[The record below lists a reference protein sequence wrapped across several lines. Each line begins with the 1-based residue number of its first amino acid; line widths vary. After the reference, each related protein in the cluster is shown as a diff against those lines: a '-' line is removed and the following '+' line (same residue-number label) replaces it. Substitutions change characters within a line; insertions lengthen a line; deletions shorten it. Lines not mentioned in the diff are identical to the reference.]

1 MSMKNIQLHN
11 NRGFT
16 LIELLVTV
24 AVVIVL
30 LMMGVPE
37 YQRLT
42 ESNRQ
47 VSAINSIVGDLNLAR
62 SEAVKQG
69 RTVTLCGSTDGA
81 SCDTANWEAG
91 WIVFTDLD
99 RDNVVDAGTDV
110 LISLRGALPTGL
122 TLRTLDFDN
131 AGVVQYL
138 PNGEVR
144 DTDGD
149 DDADGTFKV
158 CESKTNDPKLARAAN
173 VSNLGRVSLARDS
186 NSDQIR
192 EDVNATNI
200 TCP

>member
-1 MSMKNIQLHN
+1 MIMKNTQ
-11 NRGFT
+11 GFT

-30 LMMGVPE
+30 LVMGVPE
-37 YQRLT
+37 YQRMT
-42 ESNRQ
+42 ENNRQ

-69 RTVTLCGSTDGA
+69 RTVTLCASNDGA
-81 SCDTANWEAG
+81 TCNTSNWEAG

-99 RDNVVDAGTDV
+99 RDNVVDAGIDV
-110 LISLRGALPTGL
+110 LLSRNGALPSGL

-131 AGVVQYL
+131 DSVVQYL

-149 DDADGTFKV
+149 DDSDGTFKV
-158 CESKTNDPKLARAAN
+158 CESKNNDPKLARAAN
-173 VSNLGRVSLARDS
+173 VSNLGRVSIARDTDAT
-186 NSDQIR
+186 SDQIR
-192 EDVNATNI
+192 NDINGNNI